1 MIKNSLIE
9 WSAANYNDLILDDY
23 LLFGTGSYRNRS
35 DYREATKTDN
45 RIRAVEH
52 YSLELCKRFKVSR
65 KKLCMAYNDEIGCS
79 KVRELAAG
87 HSHIAVSN
95 YLPKSID
102 PKEAAHWSNEFWREN
117 YGISRFEPFDPKKK
131 LRAISYLTKV
141 YQGNELVLNDFR
153 TTKAMKKHLE
163 YLKNN

>member
-1 MIKNSLIE
+1 MLKDSLIE
-9 WSAANYNDLILDDY
+9 WSAANYNDLILDEY

-52 YSLELCKRFKVSR
+52 YALKFSKRFKVSR
-65 KKLCMAYNDEIGCS
+65 KKLCMVYNDEIGGS
-79 KVRELAAG
+79 KG

-102 PKEAAHWSNEFWREN
+102 PIEAAHWSNRFWDKN
-117 YGISRFEPFDPKKK
+117 YGICRFEPFDPKKK
-131 LRAISYLTKV
+131 LRAIGYLTKV
-141 YQGNELVLNDFR
+141 YKGNELVFNDFR